1 MKLKINTL
9 FKYLISRINFFSV
22 LIFFCFIVQ
31 IYIFYRSEFYWRGS
45 IRTYYL
51 KYQLI
56 FLILIV
62 FFIFLT
68 FLKSNVKRYIL
79 IIFSSIAFSLFF
91 FEGFLIYQKNYYKKK
106 PYDKRTLFEV
116 YEDLNKNGKRFV
128 TYRAPSGHIQ
138 KHFKETNL
146 YTFSG
151 VSNSQT
157 ILCNENG
164 YYSIY
169 QSDRYGFNNPE
180 EEWNSKNIEY
190 FLIGDSFVHG
200 MCVNRPDD
208 IASVLRKISLKNVL
222 NLGVAGL
229 GPIQEYAVLREY
241 IKPNINKILWF
252 YFEGNDLD
260 QIRSGMNNNILM
272 KYLMDI
278 NFKQNL
284 TLKQD
289 QIDKSLLK
297 AIDEYYFYKISKE
310 NKFQELLFI
319 KFIKLFELR
328 GLLKESF
335 KSKLAPDFSVFK
347 NIISLANDL
356 AVKNNSKFY
365 FIYLPDYN
373 RYKLKSKSKDLEL
386 MYNKNKIKKIV
397 DELGIKFID
406 IDEEVFKKEQNPLIL
421 FPFEKMGHY
430 NVQGYKKIAEKI
442 HEKTK

>member
-1 MKLKINTL
+1 MK
-9 FKYLISRINFFSV
+9 
-22 LIFFCFIVQ
+22 
-31 IYIFYRSEFYWRGS
+31 
-45 IRTYYL
+45 YY
-51 KYQLI
+51 LI

-68 FLKSNVKRYIL
+68 FLKSNVKRYVF
-79 IIFSSIAFSLFF
+79 IIFSSIAFSLFL
-91 FEGFLIYQKNYYKKK
+91 FESFLIYQKNYYKKK

-116 YEDLNKNGKRFV
+116 YEDLNKNGGGEGQRFV
-128 TYRAPSGHIQ
+128 VYRAPSGHI
-138 KHFKETNL
+138 KKLIKGTNL

-169 QSDRYGFNNPE
+169 QSDRYGFNNPD
-180 EEWNSKNIEY
+180 EEWNSKTIEY

-200 MCVNRPDD
+200 MCVNRPND

-222 NLGVAGL
+222 NLGSSGL
-229 GPIQEYAVLREY
+229 GPMQEYAVLREY
-241 IKPNINKILWF
+241 IRPGISKILWF
-252 YFEGNDLD
+252 YYEANDLD
-260 QIRSGMNNNILM
+260 QVRTGMADNILM
-272 KYLMDI
+272 KYLMNI
-278 NFKQNL
+278 NFSQNL

-297 AIDEYYFYKISKE
+297 TIDEYYSYKTSKE
-310 NKFQELLFI
+310 NKFQELLFV

-328 GLLKESF
+328 NLLKEKF
-335 KSKLAPDFSVFK
+335 KIKLAPPISDFK
-347 NIISLANDL
+347 NIISLAKDL
-356 AVKNNSKFY
+356 AVKNNSEFY
-365 FIYLPDYN
+365 FIYLPDYH
-373 RYKLKSKSKDLEL
+373 RYKLGFKSKDLEF

>member
-1 MKLKINTL
+1 
-9 FKYLISRINFFSV
+9 
-22 LIFFCFIVQ
+22 
-31 IYIFYRSEFYWRGS
+31 
-45 IRTYYL
+45 
-51 KYQLI
+51 
-56 FLILIV
+56 
-62 FFIFLT
+62 
-68 FLKSNVKRYIL
+68 
-79 IIFSSIAFSLFF
+79 
-91 FEGFLIYQKNYYKKK
+91 
-106 PYDKRTLFEV
+106 
-116 YEDLNKNGKRFV
+116 
-128 TYRAPSGHIQ
+128 
-138 KHFKETNL
+138 
-146 YTFSG
+146 
-151 VSNSQT
+151 
-157 ILCNENG
+157 
-164 YYSIY
+164 
-169 QSDRYGFNNPE
+169 
-180 EEWNSKNIEY
+180 
-190 FLIGDSFVHG
+190 
-200 MCVNRPDD
+200 MCVNRPND

-222 NLGVAGL
+222 NLGSSGL

-241 IKPNINKILWF
+241 LRPNINKILWF

-260 QIRSGMNNNILM
+260 QIRSNMNNNILM

-278 NFKQNL
+278 NFSQNL

-297 AIDEYYFYKISKE
+297 TIDEYYFYKINKE

-328 GLLKESF
+328 NLLKESF
-335 KSKLAPDFSVFK
+335 KNKLAPDFSDFK

>member
-1 MKLKINTL
+1 
-9 FKYLISRINFFSV
+9 
-22 LIFFCFIVQ
+22 
-31 IYIFYRSEFYWRGS
+31 
-45 IRTYYL
+45 L

-252 YFEGNDLD
+252 Y
-260 QIRSGMNNNILM
+260 
-272 KYLMDI
+272 
-278 NFKQNL
+278 
-284 TLKQD
+284 
-289 QIDKSLLK
+289 
-297 AIDEYYFYKISKE
+297 
-310 NKFQELLFI
+310 
-319 KFIKLFELR
+319 
-328 GLLKESF
+328 
-335 KSKLAPDFSVFK
+335 
-347 NIISLANDL
+347 
-356 AVKNNSKFY
+356 
-365 FIYLPDYN
+365 
-373 RYKLKSKSKDLEL
+373 
-386 MYNKNKIKKIV
+386 
-397 DELGIKFID
+397 
-406 IDEEVFKKEQNPLIL
+406 
-421 FPFEKMGHY
+421 
-430 NVQGYKKIAEKI
+430 
-442 HEKTK
+442 